1 VLLVV
6 GTISALAG
14 ALVAIA
20 QVDLKRAFSYGTTS
34 YLGLVFIA
42 IALQQPAIALLL
54 LLAHGIAK
62 ALLFMSV
69 GCVIATTNCQDITE
83 LGGLGQRMPATTSAY
98 LMGGAALTG
107 LFPLAGFWCLSRL
120 VEVLLP
126 ASPFFAAVVL
136 LTNTLTVFNLVRVYR
151 QVFLDTPHP
160 KTKRTPEVLWLMALP
175 MVSLGVLAALLP
187 AVMRRLEP
195 YLGLGPVSTTAG
207 LLVLAS
213 GVLGLVAEL
222 ALPVSRFSSRSVIRP
237 LRAIQDLLA
246 SDFYTDRLY
255 RSTIVA
261 FVGGLARLTNAFDR
275 QVINRLAER
284 VGLASMATAEG
295 LKLGVSGQLQSYVF
309 TVITAI
315 VILFAGLVSLQVLR

>member
-1 VLLVV
+1 M
-6 GTISALAG
+6 A
-14 ALVAIA
+14 
-20 QVDLKRAFSYGTTS
+20 
-34 YLGLVFIA
+34 
-42 IALQQPAIALLL
+42 
-54 LLAHGIAK
+54 
-62 ALLFMSV
+62 
-69 GCVIATTNCQDITE
+69 
-83 LGGLGQRMPATTSAY
+83 
-98 LMGGAALTG
+98 
-107 LFPLAGFWCLSRL
+107 PLAGFWCLSRL

-126 ASPFFAAVVL
+126 ERPFFACVVL

-151 QVFLDTPHP
+151 QVFLDKPHP

-175 MVSLGVLAALLP
+175 MVSLGVLLAFLP

-213 GVLGLVAEL
+213 GVMGLVAEL

-246 SDFYTDRLY
+246 ADFYTDRLY

-261 FVGGLARLTNAFDR
+261 FVAGLARLTNGFDR

-284 VGLASMATAEG
+284 VGLASMSTAEG

-315 VILFAGLVSLQVLR
+315 VILFAGLASLQVLR